1 MIKVEAVWYA
11 QSEEQATEMISGMVE
26 KYRVG
31 VSYQTKEVNDDDE
44 ENDDE

>member
-31 VSYQTKEVNDDDE
+31 VSYKTEEVEEDDD
-44 ENDDE
+44 DD